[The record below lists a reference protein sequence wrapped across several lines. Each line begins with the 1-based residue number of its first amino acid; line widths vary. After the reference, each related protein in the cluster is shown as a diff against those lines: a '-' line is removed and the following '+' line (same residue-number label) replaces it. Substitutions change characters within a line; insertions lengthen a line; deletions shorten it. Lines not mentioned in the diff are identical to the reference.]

1 MDNLI
6 LVNRE
11 NSLDKNYVPNDLVI
25 CDENENNFHE
35 YLDPN
40 LKPTVR
46 KEVFNHFQEL
56 RNNALKEGF
65 DIIIDS
71 GYRSYFHQLQVYGHY
86 LVKDGIEATRKRV
99 ALPGCSEHQTGLAFD
114 LGIIESGNIRNI
126 TLDEAKWLED
136 NAFKL
141 GFILR
146 YPKGK
151 EDITGFGYE
160 PWHFRYVGSD
170 LAEYMIENDLTLE
183 EYHSKKKCIH
193 K

>member
-56 RNNALKEGF
+56 RNNAL
-65 DIIIDS
+65 I
-71 GYRSYFHQLQVYGHY
+71 Q
-86 LVKDGIEATRKRV
+86 
-99 ALPGCSEHQTGLAFD
+99 
-114 LGIIESGNIRNI
+114 
-126 TLDEAKWLED
+126 
-136 NAFKL
+136 
-141 GFILR
+141 
-146 YPKGK
+146 
-151 EDITGFGYE
+151 
-160 PWHFRYVGSD
+160 
-170 LAEYMIENDLTLE
+170 
-183 EYHSKKKCIH
+183 CI
-193 K
+193 

>member
-1 MDNLI
+1 MNDDILVNKKNRLSYNYIPDNLI
-6 LVNRE
+6 ILPRVLNTNNQKLALHVYKEFLR
-11 NSLDKNYVPNDLVI
+11 LQYFAGKN
-25 CDENENNFHE
+25 
-35 YLDPN
+35 
-40 LKPTVR
+40 
-46 KEVFNHFQEL
+46 
-56 RNNALKEGF
+56 
-65 DIIIDS
+65 DINIFIDS

-86 LVKDGIEATRKRV
+86 LLKDGIEATRKRV

-126 TLDEAKWLED
+126 RLDEAKWLED

-151 EDITGFGYE
+151 ENITGFGYE